1 MKLLT
6 KGTPVWNRPGLGIG
20 KEDVRVD
27 GNTVTV
33 RVHSLGSVDA
43 PAKAIA
49 IIGVNGKAPVSVT
62 VPALKAPIDLLPR
75 TVDVKLTVPNGTALH
90 GSMVTIDPEN
100 RLKEI
105 SRLNNR
111 IEF

>member
-1 MKLLT
+1 
-6 KGTPVWNRPGLGIG
+6 
-20 KEDVRVD
+20 VD

-43 PAKAIA
+43 PATAIA
-49 IIGVNGKAPVSVT
+49 IIGTNGKPLATVP
-62 VPALKAPIDLLPR
+62 VPALKAPIDLLPK

-90 GSMVTIDPEN
+90 GSIVMTDPEN
-100 RLKEI
+100 TLKEI
-105 SRLNNR
+105 ARLNNR